1 MFLLVFVTQEKIN
14 LKYPWVYF
22 HVLQHHIILQ
32 IIVLHLLNVR
42 MTLQE
47 KYGQLWQLRKCN

>member
-22 HVLQHHIILQ
+22 HVLQHRIIFQ

-47 KYGQLWQLRKCN
+47 KYGQLWQSRKCN